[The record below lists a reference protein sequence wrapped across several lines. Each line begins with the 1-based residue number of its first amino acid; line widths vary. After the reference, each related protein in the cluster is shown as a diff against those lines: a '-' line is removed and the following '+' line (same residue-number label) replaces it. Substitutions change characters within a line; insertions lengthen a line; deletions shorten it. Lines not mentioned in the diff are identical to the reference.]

1 MTVKRY
7 IGSVPI
13 EYGELSSKTVSSD
26 RITMALDNVK
36 KRMICE
42 NEYDMNDIYEEE
54 T

>member
-26 RITMALDNVK
+26 KITMALDNAK
-36 KRMICE
+36 KRIID
-42 NEYDMNDIYEEE
+42 EYDTNDKHEEKA
-54 T
+54 